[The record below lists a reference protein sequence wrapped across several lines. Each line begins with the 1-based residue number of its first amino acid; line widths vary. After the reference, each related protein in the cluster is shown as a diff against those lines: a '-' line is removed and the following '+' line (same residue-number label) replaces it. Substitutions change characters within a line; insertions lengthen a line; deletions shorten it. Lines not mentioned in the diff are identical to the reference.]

1 MTFSDGA
8 DVPGGVTDKNEE
20 VYLHFLRPP
29 SPREYHA
36 WPG

>member
-1 MTFSDGA
+1 MAFSDGA
-8 DVPGGVTDKNEE
+8 DVLGECVKNGE

-29 SPREYHA
+29 SPREYPA